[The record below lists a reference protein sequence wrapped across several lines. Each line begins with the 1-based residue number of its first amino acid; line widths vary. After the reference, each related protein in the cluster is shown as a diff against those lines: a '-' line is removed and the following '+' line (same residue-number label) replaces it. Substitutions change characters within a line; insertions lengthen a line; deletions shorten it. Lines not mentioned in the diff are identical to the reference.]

1 MENPKVGVV
10 ILNYNGLK
18 HLKTC
23 LDSVLALDY
32 PDFEIFLVENGSN
45 DGSLE
50 FINDNYKDKITLIA
64 LDKNTGFAKGNNIA
78 IKEAFKDPEI
88 KYIAPLNNDTKVE
101 SGWLGEM
108 MNIIRKDE
116 KIGSVSSKMMFYY
129 EKDLINAIGVLI
141 SRDGGGINLGY
152 KEKDEGQFEKDMEI
166 FGPSAGACLYSRKM
180 LEDIDL
186 GDGEFFDNTY
196 FAYYEDV
203 DICWRAR
210 LAGYTSWYSHKSVVY
225 HVHSATGVSH
235 SPFKAFHIQRNRLFN
250 ILKDFPFWSAVYAFL
265 IITPVRYLHLLNAA
279 FFRKSGPA
287 AKTKSKAGSGSLFKL
302 TFKAWADFFRL
313 MPEMMRKRRKVIR
326 SKIVSNKLVREWFK
340 KYKSDLETEIYK

>member
-1 MENPKVGVV
+1 MEDPKVGVV
-10 ILNYNGLK
+10 ILNYNGKK

-32 PDFEIFLVENGSN
+32 PNFEIFAVENGSD
-45 DGSLE
+45 DGSKKFLQ
-50 FINDNYKDKITLIA
+50 DNYKDKINLIA

-78 IKEAFKDPEI
+78 IKAAFRDPEI
-88 KYIAPLNNDTKVE
+88 KYMAPLNNDTQVMP
-101 SGWLGEM
+101 GWLTEM
-108 MNIIRKDE
+108 VNQIKKDD

-129 EKDLINAIGVLI
+129 EKDLINAVGVLI

-152 KEKDEGQFEKDMEI
+152 KEKDEGQFEKAMEI
-166 FGPSAGACLYSRKM
+166 FGPSAGACLYSRQM

-186 GDGEFFDNTY
+186 GDGEYFDNTY

-203 DICWRAR
+203 DVCWRAR
-210 LAGYTSWYSHKSVVY
+210 LAGYTSWYAPKAIVY

-250 ILKDFPFWSAVYAFL
+250 IVKDFPFWSAVYAFF
-265 IITPVRYLHLLNAA
+265 IVTPVRYLHLLNAA

-287 AKTKSKAGSGSLFKL
+287 SKTKSKAGSGSLFKL
-302 TFKAWADFFRL
+302 TFKAWADYFKLF
-313 MPEMMRKRRKVIR
+313 PEMLKKRKIIIK
-326 SKIVSNKLVREWFK
+326 SKNVNNKQIREWFK